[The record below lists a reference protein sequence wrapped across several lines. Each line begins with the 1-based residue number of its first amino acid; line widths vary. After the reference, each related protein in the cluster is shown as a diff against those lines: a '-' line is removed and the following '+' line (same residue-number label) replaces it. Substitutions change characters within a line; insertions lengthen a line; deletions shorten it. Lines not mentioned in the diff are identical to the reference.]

1 MAITN
6 CLNFGNPYVPEV
18 YWQFVGAIK
27 GMGEACTKFETP
39 VTGGNVSFYNQSSD
53 EGPVFPTPTI
63 GMLGV
68 LDNIKTKMTLDFK
81 QAGDLIYL
89 IGESQNDIASS
100 QYLASYH
107 KISASPAPYFDL
119 DKEYEMHQVI
129 KQIIRS
135 DLIQSAHDVADGG
148 LYVTLVESAMPQ
160 KLGFDIETDEEIRK
174 DAFLFGEAQGRVVV
188 SVKPENQEAFVEF
201 MATSEVE
208 FSLLG
213 TVTSGEFKID
223 NEDFGSVE
231 PVKNVFDN
239 VLHNILGE

>member
-1 MAITN
+1 
-6 CLNFGNPYVPEV
+6 
-18 YWQFVGAIK
+18 
-27 GMGEACTKFETP
+27 
-39 VTGGNVSFYNQSSD
+39 
-53 EGPVFPTPTI
+53 
-63 GMLGV
+63 
-68 LDNIKTKMTLDFK
+68 
-81 QAGDLIYL
+81 
-89 IGESQNDIASS
+89 
-100 QYLASYH
+100 
-107 KISASPAPYFDL
+107 
-119 DKEYEMHQVI
+119 MHQVI

-135 DLIQSAHDVADGG
+135 ELIQSAHDVADGG

-188 SVKPENQEAFVEF
+188 SVNPENQEAFVEF
-201 MATSEVE
+201 MATSEVD